1 MRTTDL
7 YGTVPGPRRV
17 SPATRRAA
25 TGAHGTSARR
35 SARHAGTPVPTGGD
49 ATTGPAAGWRGGH
62 RRAAGR
68 ATRVTATVLVSLG
81 WLLAIL
87 AAPHVSLSPGGRML
101 ALFCYLTCLVM
112 GFGAV
117 LTVSGSAC
125 AGCCAANHSTLC
137 STRHAER
144 TRSSGWAWPVSSSAA
159 PRWDRTPPPRWYG
172 SSCSRC
178 SWSASTGWPSAGPHL
193 PARLV
198 DRDADRLP
206 QRAQLMQQA
215 ESLPV
220 LPGLN
225 LTAALPL
232 AVWPQRDDAPLG
244 GASIGRDFSVLVSS
258 LSRTKCHPCIE
269 DGIGGC
275 S

>member
-49 ATTGPAAGWRGGH
+49 AATGPAAGWRGGH
-62 RRAAGR
+62 RRAARQSLPWWADARPLLPPHVPGDGLR
-68 ATRVTATVLVSLG
+68 RGVDGGLVQP
-81 WLLAIL
+81 AL
-87 AAPHVSLSPGGRML
+87 AAAPR
-101 ALFCYLTCLVM
+101 T
-112 GFGAV
+112 
-117 LTVSGSAC
+117 TRRC
-125 AGCCAANHSTLC
+125 AQRG
-137 STRHAER
+137 
-144 TRSSGWAWPVSSSAA
+144 TRSAPAHLAAWPVSSSAA
-159 PRWDRTPPPRWYG
+159 PRWDRTPHPRWYG

-178 SWSASTGWPSAGPHL
+178 SWSASTGCSSAGPHL

-206 QRAQLMQQA
+206 QRAQLMHQA

-244 GASIGRDFSVLVSS
+244 RGEHR
-258 LSRTKCHPCIE
+258 SRLLRLGVVAVPNGVPPCIE